1 MIEYP
6 VLFRAVYSEEVSSL
20 PNTKS
25 AAKRVRITRKRTL
38 RNASLKSALRT
49 AIKKF
54 NVALES
60 GDLNRAGELLREAVR
75 RIDKSVTKGIL
86 HRNAAARRKSR
97 LTRKY
102 QAALKAQDQQ
112 QSA

>member
-1 MIEYP
+1 M
-6 VLFRAVYSEEVSSL
+6 
-20 PNTKS
+20 PNIKS

-54 NVALES
+54 NTALQS
-60 GDLNRAGELLREAVR
+60 GDLNLAEQLLREAVR

-97 LTRKY
+97 LTRKF
-102 QAALKAQDQQ
+102 QAALKAQSQKE
-112 QSA
+112 SA